1 MKKKLIIVAGLI
13 AVAGFATWFFWPSQK
28 SVSFTT
34 RVVTKDTVKSTVTA
48 TGSLAPV
55 DQVQVGTQVSGEV
68 KKIYVDFNSHVKKGQ
83 LLAELDKSTLQER
96 LNQCNASL
104 QSATS
109 SYTLALQNY
118 NRTKTLFDQKAATKS
133 DLDKDQ
139 DALSQAKAKV
149 TQAQTNVREAKVN
162 LSYAEIYSPIE
173 GVVLGKEVEEGQTVA
188 SSFSTPTLFTIARD
202 LKDMQ
207 VEAKIDEADIGA
219 VKKGQ
224 KVTFTVD
231 SYNGETF
238 EGTVNQIRLSPNTT
252 NNVVTYTVII
262 SAPNPEEKLYPGMTA
277 SITIITESE
286 ADLVVPV
293 AATNWKPT
301 EEIIKA
307 LPRPK
312 DGGEGCHPAAG
323 REGRPQGTMPATG
336 NDRNTKTVWLKNGDK
351 IMPRHVTVGLGD
363 GVNYIVKGGV
373 SEGDTIITNA
383 SYGTKVK
390 GGNNANNPFMPKGPN
405 RGRKNSSK
413 VAGPNGP
420 GR

>member
-1 MKKKLIIVAGLI
+1 MKKKLIIVAGLV
-13 AVAGFATWFFWPSQK
+13 AVAGLAAWIFWPSQK
-28 SVSFTT
+28 SVNFTT
-34 RVVTKDTVKSTVTA
+34 KVVTKDTVKSTVTA

-55 DQVQVGTQVSGEV
+55 DEVQVGTQVSGEV

-133 DLDKDQ
+133 DLDRDQ

-202 LKDMQ
+202 LKNMQ

-262 SAPNPEEKLYPGMTA
+262 SAPNPDEKLYPGMTA
-277 SITIITESE
+277 SITIITESV

-293 AATNWKPT
+293 AATSWEPT
-301 EEIIKA
+301 EEIFKA

-312 DGGEGCHPAAG
+312 GRPEGEPGEGFGMKRPSGAAPA
-323 REGRPQGTMPATG
+323 G
-336 NDRNTKTVWLKNGDK
+336 NSRTEKTVWVKNGEK
-351 IMPRHVTVGLGD
+351 MAPRRVTVGLSD
-363 GVNYIVKGGV
+363 GVNYIVKGGIA
-373 SEGDTIITNA
+373 EGDTVITNA
-383 SYGTKVK
+383 SVGAK
-390 GGNNANNPFMPKGPN
+390 GKTGKANNPFMPKGPN
-405 RGRKNSSK
+405 RGRKNSSRG
-413 VAGPNGP
+413 AGPNGP
-420 GR
+420 GK

>member
-1 MKKKLIIVAGLI
+1 MKKKLIIVAGLV
-13 AVAGFATWFFWPSQK
+13 AVAGLAAWIFWPSQK
-28 SVSFTT
+28 SVNFTT
-34 RVVTKDTVKSTVTA
+34 KVVTKDTVKSTVTA

-55 DQVQVGTQVSGEV
+55 DEVQVGTQVSGEV

-133 DLDKDQ
+133 DLDQ
-139 DALSQAKAKV
+139 VQNALSQAKAQV

-202 LKDMQ
+202 LKNMQ

-262 SAPNPEEKLYPGMTA
+262 SAPNPDEKLYPGMTA
-277 SITIITESE
+277 SITIITESV

-293 AATNWKPT
+293 AATSWEPT
-301 EEIIKA
+301 EEIFKA

-312 DGGEGCHPAAG
+312 GRPEGEPGEGFGMKRPSGAAPA
-323 REGRPQGTMPATG
+323 G
-336 NDRNTKTVWLKNGDK
+336 NSRTEKTVWVKNGEK
-351 IMPRHVTVGLGD
+351 MAPRRVTVGLSD
-363 GVNYIVKGGV
+363 GVNYIVKGGIA
-373 SEGDTIITNA
+373 EGDTVITNA
-383 SYGTKVK
+383 SVGAK
-390 GGNNANNPFMPKGPN
+390 GKTRNANNPFMPKGPN
-405 RGRKNSSK
+405 RGRKNSSRG
-413 VAGPNGP
+413 AGPNGP
-420 GR
+420 GK

>member
-1 MKKKLIIVAGLI
+1 MKKKLIIVAGLV
-13 AVAGFATWFFWPSQK
+13 AVAGLAAWIFWPSQK
-28 SVSFTT
+28 SVNFTT
-34 RVVTKDTVKSTVTA
+34 KVVTKDTVKSTVTA

-55 DQVQVGTQVSGEV
+55 DEVQVGTQVSGEV

-133 DLDKDQ
+133 DLDQ
-139 DALSQAKAKV
+139 VQNALSQAKAQV

-202 LKDMQ
+202 LKNMQ

-262 SAPNPEEKLYPGMTA
+262 SAPNPDEKLYPGMTA
-277 SITIITESE
+277 SITIITESV

-293 AATNWKPT
+293 AATSWEPT
-301 EEIIKA
+301 EEIFKA

-312 DGGEGCHPAAG
+312 GRPEGEPGEGFGMKRPSGAAPA
-323 REGRPQGTMPATG
+323 G
-336 NDRNTKTVWLKNGDK
+336 NSRTEKTVWVKNGEK
-351 IMPRHVTVGLGD
+351 MAPRRVTVGLSD
-363 GVNYIVKGGV
+363 GVNYIVKDGIA
-373 SEGDTIITNA
+373 EGDTVITNA
-383 SYGTKVK
+383 SVGAK
-390 GGNNANNPFMPKGPN
+390 GKTRNANNPFMPKGPN
-405 RGRKNSSK
+405 RGRKNSSRG
-413 VAGPNGP
+413 AGPNGP
-420 GR
+420 GK

>member
-1 MKKKLIIVAGLI
+1 MKKKLIIVAGLV
-13 AVAGFATWFFWPSQK
+13 AVAGLAAWIFWPSQK
-28 SVSFTT
+28 SVNFTT
-34 RVVTKDTVKSTVTA
+34 KVVTKDTVKSTVTA

-55 DQVQVGTQVSGEV
+55 DEVQVGTQVSGEV

-133 DLDKDQ
+133 DLDQ
-139 DALSQAKAKV
+139 VQNALSQAKAQV

-202 LKDMQ
+202 LKNMQ

-252 NNVVTYTVII
+252 NNVVTSTVII
-262 SAPNPEEKLYPGMTA
+262 SAPNPDEKLYPGMTA
-277 SITIITESE
+277 SITIITESV

-293 AATNWKPT
+293 AATSWEPT
-301 EEIIKA
+301 EEIFKA

-312 DGGEGCHPAAG
+312 GRPEGEPGEGFGMKRPSGAAPA
-323 REGRPQGTMPATG
+323 G
-336 NDRNTKTVWLKNGDK
+336 NSRTEKTVWVKNGEK
-351 IMPRHVTVGLGD
+351 MAPRRVTVGLSD
-363 GVNYIVKGGV
+363 GVNYIVKGGIA
-373 SEGDTIITNA
+373 EGDTVITNA
-383 SYGTKVK
+383 SVGAK
-390 GGNNANNPFMPKGPN
+390 GKTRNANNPFMPKGPN
-405 RGRKNSSK
+405 RGRKNSSRG
-413 VAGPNGP
+413 AGPNGP
-420 GR
+420 GK

>member
-1 MKKKLIIVAGLI
+1 MKKKLIIVAGLV
-13 AVAGFATWFFWPSQK
+13 AVAGLAAWIFWPSQK
-28 SVSFTT
+28 SVNFTT
-34 RVVTKDTVKSTVTA
+34 KVVTKDTVKSTVTA

-55 DQVQVGTQVSGEV
+55 DEVQVGTQVSGEV

-133 DLDKDQ
+133 ELDQVQ
-139 DALSQAKAKV
+139 DNLSQAKAKV

-202 LKDMQ
+202 LKNMQ

-262 SAPNPEEKLYPGMTA
+262 SAPNPDEKLYPGMTA
-277 SITIITESE
+277 SITIITESV

-293 AATNWKPT
+293 AATSWEPT
-301 EEIIKA
+301 EEIFKA

-312 DGGEGCHPAAG
+312 GRPEGEPGEGFGMKRPSGAAPA
-323 REGRPQGTMPATG
+323 G
-336 NDRNTKTVWLKNGDK
+336 NSRTEKTVWVKNGEK
-351 IMPRHVTVGLGD
+351 MAPRRVTVGLSD
-363 GVNYIVKGGV
+363 GVNYIVKGGIA
-373 SEGDTIITNA
+373 EGDTVITNA
-383 SYGTKVK
+383 SVGAK
-390 GGNNANNPFMPKGPN
+390 GKTGKANNPFMPKGPN
-405 RGRKNSSK
+405 RGRKNSSRG
-413 VAGPNGP
+413 AGPNGP
-420 GR
+420 GK

>member
-1 MKKKLIIVAGLI
+1 MKKKLIIVAGLV
-13 AVAGFATWFFWPSQK
+13 AVAGLAAWIFWPSQK
-28 SVSFTT
+28 SVNFTT
-34 RVVTKDTVKSTVTA
+34 KVVTKDTVKSTVTA

-55 DQVQVGTQVSGEV
+55 DEVQVGTQVSGEV

-133 DLDKDQ
+133 DLDQ
-139 DALSQAKAKV
+139 VQNALSQAKAQV

-162 LSYAEIYSPIE
+162 LSYAEIFSPIE

-202 LKDMQ
+202 LKNMQ

-262 SAPNPEEKLYPGMTA
+262 SAPNPDEKLYPGMTA
-277 SITIITESE
+277 SITIITESV

-293 AATNWKPT
+293 AATSWEPT
-301 EEIIKA
+301 EEIFKA

-312 DGGEGCHPAAG
+312 GRPEGEPGEGFGMKRPSGAAPA
-323 REGRPQGTMPATG
+323 G
-336 NDRNTKTVWLKNGDK
+336 NSRTEKTVWVKNGEK
-351 IMPRHVTVGLGD
+351 MAPRRVTVGLSD
-363 GVNYIVKGGV
+363 GVNYIVKGGIA
-373 SEGDTIITNA
+373 EGDTVITNA
-383 SYGTKVK
+383 SVGAK
-390 GGNNANNPFMPKGPN
+390 GKTRNANNPFMPKGPN
-405 RGRKNSSK
+405 RGRKNSSRG
-413 VAGPNGP
+413 AGPNGP
-420 GR
+420 GK